1 MISVLSFSWQQDRHQ
16 IGFFL
21 LTFKFLE
28 DDIPFPLLSYFPPFP
43 FNKKCAYLNW
53 LNLSVALLHPQKN
66 LTFYSKR
73 CLHSPS
79 FRWHRTPQCPHWLL
93 NSPLASSRFSRFQ
106 SDCGLSLSESLRI
119 AYFLLCFSLPKGLPC
134 LTRRAFYISLHFLIL
149 YLLMPLR
156 LWPQLSS
163 ASILCPRQFIS
174 CKAVYIPRV
183 LVKSQ
188 IINSSTLLFKKVRHS
203 HSS

>member
-1 MISVLSFSWQQDRHQ
+1 MILVLIFSWQQDCHQ

-28 DDIPFPLLSYFPPFP
+28 DDIPFPLLSYFPPSP
-43 FNKKCAYLNW
+43 FNKKGAYLNW
-53 LNLSVALLHPQKN
+53 LNLSVALLHQKN
-66 LTFYSKR
+66 LTFYSKG

-79 FRWHRTPQCPHWLL
+79 FCWHRTPQCPHWFL
-93 NSPLASSRFSRFQ
+93 NSPLASSRFSRSQFG
-106 SDCGLSLSESLRI
+106 CGLSLSESLYI
-119 AYFLLCFSLPKGLPC
+119 AYFLLCFSLSKGVPC
-134 LTRRAFYISLHFLIL
+134 LTRRALYISLHFLIL

-163 ASILCPRQFIS
+163 ASILCSLKFIS

-183 LVKSQ
+183 LVKK
-188 IINSSTLLFKKVRHS
+188 IK
-203 HSS
+203 